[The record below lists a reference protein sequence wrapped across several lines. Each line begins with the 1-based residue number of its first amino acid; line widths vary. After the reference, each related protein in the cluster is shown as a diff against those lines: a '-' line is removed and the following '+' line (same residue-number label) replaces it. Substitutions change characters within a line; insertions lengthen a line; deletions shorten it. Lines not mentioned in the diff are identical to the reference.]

1 VALGTKMRINF
12 QFKCVLCP
20 LVKLLKWHLQ
30 PELAFKKNV
39 QNAFVS
45 CVNFPKVNDNLTMLF
60 G

>member
-1 VALGTKMRINF
+1 MRFNF